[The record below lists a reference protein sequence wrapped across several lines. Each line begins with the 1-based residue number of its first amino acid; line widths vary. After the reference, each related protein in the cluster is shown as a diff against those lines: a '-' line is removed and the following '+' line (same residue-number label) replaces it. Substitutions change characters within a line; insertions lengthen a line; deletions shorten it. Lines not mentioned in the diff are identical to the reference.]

1 MRFPRFP
8 KRWIFLPRCSG
19 IANER
24 VILKTTVSPRKTR
37 KKISMFTI
45 CFENDMRVTE
55 KPISSYPWYLR
66 PFFWNQKRKYG
77 QILKPALIWARV
89 PRLFAAI
96 AILYGVLDRKSSP
109 IDPVLRSLIT
119 VRVSQIN
126 VCRFCIDINASVLA
140 KRTGSMNKVE
150 ALDQWQESDL
160 FDNKERVVLEY
171 VEAITYTDRQVDDD
185 LTQRLYEHFN
195 EDEIVELTGLIAFQ
209 NLSSKFNSA
218 LDLPAQGFCR
228 LPESADRN
236 NKKSNF

>member
-1 MRFPRFP
+1 M
-8 KRWIFLPRCSG
+8 
-19 IANER
+19 
-24 VILKTTVSPRKTR
+24 
-37 KKISMFTI
+37 
-45 CFENDMRVTE
+45 
-55 KPISSYPWYLR
+55 
-66 PFFWNQKRKYG
+66 G
-77 QILKPALIWARV
+77 QS

-119 VRVSQIN
+119 VRVSQLN
-126 VCRFCIDINASVLA
+126 VCRFCIDINSSVLA

-160 FDNKERVVLEY
+160 FDIKERVVLEY
-171 VEAITYTDRQVDDD
+171 VEAITYTGRQVDDA

-228 LPESADRN
+228 LPEKADRN
-236 NKKSNF
+236 NEK

>member
-1 MRFPRFP
+1 
-8 KRWIFLPRCSG
+8 
-19 IANER
+19 
-24 VILKTTVSPRKTR
+24 
-37 KKISMFTI
+37 
-45 CFENDMRVTE
+45 MRVTE
-55 KPISSYPWYLR
+55 KTVSSYPWYLR

-126 VCRFCIDINASVLA
+126 VCRFCIDINSSVLA

-160 FDNKERVVLEY
+160 FDIKERVVLEY
-171 VEAITYTDRQVDDD
+171 VEAITYTGRQVDDD
-185 LTQRLYEHFN
+185 LIQRLYEHFN

-228 LPESADRN
+228 LPENADRN
-236 NKKSNF
+236 NENSKVS

>member
-1 MRFPRFP
+1 
-8 KRWIFLPRCSG
+8 
-19 IANER
+19 
-24 VILKTTVSPRKTR
+24 
-37 KKISMFTI
+37 
-45 CFENDMRVTE
+45 MRVSE

-126 VCRFCIDINASVLA
+126 GCRFCIDINSAVLA

-150 ALDQWQESDL
+150 ALEKWQESEL
-160 FDNKERVVLEY
+160 LDNKEKVVLEY
-171 VEAITYTDRQVDDD
+171 AEAMTYTDRQADDD
-185 LTQRLYEHFN
+185 LTQRLYQYFN

-228 LPESADRN
+228 LPESVDRN
-236 NKKSNF
+236 NEKSKVLSP

>member
-1 MRFPRFP
+1 
-8 KRWIFLPRCSG
+8 
-19 IANER
+19 
-24 VILKTTVSPRKTR
+24 
-37 KKISMFTI
+37 
-45 CFENDMRVTE
+45 MRVTE
-55 KPISSYPWYLR
+55 KTVFSYPWYLR

-89 PRLFAAI
+89 PRLFAAV

-109 IDPVLRSLIT
+109 INPVLRSLIT

-126 VCRFCIDINASVLA
+126 VCRFCIDINSAVLA

-150 ALDQWQESDL
+150 ALDQWQESEL
-160 FDNKERVVLEY
+160 FDNRERVVLEY
-171 VEAITYTDRQVDDD
+171 VEAITVTGRQVDDD
-185 LTQRLYEHFN
+185 LTQRLYEYFN

-228 LPESADRN
+228 LPGSADRN
-236 NKKSNF
+236 DEK